1 MKPKQRTS
9 RYWQKRF
16 ELLEEARHKDEE
28 RLDKE
33 IKKEYQRALKR
44 IEREIRV
51 FYNKFADANGVTVSA
66 AKKMLKANELEE
78 FKWDV
83 WEYIEKG
90 RESNIDDAW
99 LKQLENASIRFRIN
113 RLEALRLKIDC
124 IISDM
129 ENTVLQKVDK
139 HITEAYQSTYYHT
152 AFEVQKGLAVG
163 WDIAAV
169 VPRTIALIKSK
180 PWTTDGVV
188 FSKRIWGN
196 HRKELIAY
204 LDRELAQMHIMGDSP
219 DKLIEH
225 ISKKFNATMSRAST
239 LVYTESAYFASS
251 AQKDCYNELGVER
264 YEIVATLDTRTSET
278 CRELDGEVFP
288 MSEYKPW
295 FTAPPF
301 HPRCRSVTAPYFED
315 AEDMRIYRDADGN
328 VGYVPASMKYKEW
341 YDKYVKEGK

>member
-1 MKPKQRTS
+1 
-9 RYWQKRF
+9 
-16 ELLEEARHKDEE
+16 
-28 RLDKE
+28 
-33 IKKEYQRALKR
+33 
-44 IEREIRV
+44 
-51 FYNKFADANGVTVSA
+51 
-66 AKKMLKANELEE
+66 MLKANELEE

-83 WEYIEKG
+83 WDYIEKG

-99 LKQLENASIRFRIN
+99 LKQLENASIRFRVN

-196 HRKELIAY
+196 HRKELITY
-204 LDRELAQMHIMGDSP
+204 LDRELAH
-219 DKLIEH
+219 
-225 ISKKFNATMSRAST
+225 
-239 LVYTESAYFASS
+239 S
-251 AQKDCYNELGVER
+251 AQKDCYNELDVER

>member
-16 ELLEEARHKDEE
+16 ELLEEARHRDEE

-44 IEREIRV
+44 IEREIRI

-83 WEYIEKG
+83 WDYIEKG

-99 LKQLENASIRFRIN
+99 LKQLENASIRFRLN

-139 HITEAYQSTYYHT
+139 HITEAYQSAYYHT

-196 HRKELIAY
+196 HRKELITY

-251 AQKDCYNELGVER
+251 AQKDCYNELDVER

-301 HPRCRSVTAPYFED
+301 HCRCRSVTAPYFED

-341 YDKYVKEGK
+341 HDKYVKEGK